1 MLQNPYFKMS
11 LTSLVKLSHT
21 SCVKLSHSPMSRR

>member
-11 LTSLVKLSHT
+11 LTALVKLSHT
-21 SCVKLSHSPMSRR
+21 SFVKLSHSPMSRL